1 MRQTWLGNEQK
12 HYPWHLTDHF
22 SKTSITPKRS
32 EMDSKYES
40 QWHGMMLISN
50 KESRSRSPI
59 DKERHGSI
67 SSRIIEPSLQDP
79 IPSNS
84 RKKPSSQSFAS
95 NQASDPSDSQ
105 QAKRSSSRKKY
116 EVNGKALIKNSY
128 SPCNPM
134 ISNDLESKY
143 RDRSLTPQPGLPRS
157 SKKTF
162 EKGQADRLGNI
173 MNDKLPP
180 KPAKVLKPDFV
191 SHIAT
196 LPGGVKAEFAPEP
209 PGSVEALRPRQLVR
223 TQPREDRPRKRKP
236 SNENEQWRSSFDII
250 RHVISSKTY
259 Y

>member
-22 SKTSITPKRS
+22 SKTSVTPKRS

-67 SSRIIEPSLQDP
+67 SSRTVEPSLQDP
-79 IPSNS
+79 IPSGS
-84 RKKPSSQSFAS
+84 RKKLLSQSFAS
-95 NQASDPSDSQ
+95 NEPNHPKDPKD
-105 QAKRSSSRKKY
+105 AKKSSSKKKF
-116 EVNGKALIKNSY
+116 EINGKTLVKNSY

-134 ISNDLESKY
+134 ISKEIESRY
-143 RDRSLTPQPGLPRS
+143 RDRSTTPQPSIPRN

-162 EKGQADRLGNI
+162 EKGQTDRLGNI
-173 MNDKLPP
+173 MNDRLPP

-196 LPGGVKAEFAPEP
+196 LPGTVKAEFTPEP
-209 PGSVEALRPRQLVR
+209 AGSIEALRPRQLVR
-223 TQPREDRPRKRKP
+223 TQPREDRPAKRKP
-236 SNENEQWRSSFDII
+236 SNENQQWKSSYDII
-250 RHVISSKTY
+250 RHVINSKTY